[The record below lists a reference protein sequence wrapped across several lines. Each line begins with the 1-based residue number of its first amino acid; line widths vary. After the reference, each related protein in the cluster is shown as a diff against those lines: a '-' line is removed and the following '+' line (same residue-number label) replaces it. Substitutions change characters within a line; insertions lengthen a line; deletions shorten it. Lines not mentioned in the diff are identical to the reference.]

1 MTNQDKNISEKAA
14 TENLV
19 NLAETADLVHDLEID
34 EPNTPL
40 HKAKKLAKSFLSK
53 AKDLKDKQKD
63 LAEKAITK
71 ARTYSPYVDK
81 FITVMDDSITYLTK
95 TNPLDGRPEVVQET
109 RSPSVFGIWILVFTF
124 GFCMMW
130 ALFAPLDSASHAMG
144 RIILES
150 QKRIIQHPDMGI
162 VKKILVQEGEEVK
175 QGQALVILDD
185 KTLKA
190 QKNEIELQYFFSLAE
205 LSRLIAER
213 DKLENISFPSNLLAH
228 QDNPEIKKMM
238 DNQEKF
244 FLDKKSSL
252 VSKISIY
259 EKVIAGNNEKKNA
272 ISAQIESINKQIQI
286 VDNQIA
292 TGKRL
297 LANANY
303 SKAALQELESRK
315 AQMDGNKGE
324 YLSRLAETDQNILQ
338 SESTIH
344 NIKEEASEKTSQE
357 LKQAQTSTDVAKEKL
372 TSVTEH
378 LKRTV
383 ITSPTDG
390 KVSNILET
398 LSHHG
403 LVGQNQILMEIIPQN
418 DKLIIEAK
426 VEAKDIAVVRVGQTA
441 RVRLTAFRA
450 RIVPVLE
457 GKVINLSP
465 DAFMEN
471 TQKGPQPFYKARIE
485 IDKKQL
491 DDVVKLKSVVLFPGM
506 QAEVMIILGSRT
518 MMEYLLDPI
527 ITSLSKSFIER

>member
-1 MTNQDKNISEKAA
+1 
-14 TENLV
+14 
-19 NLAETADLVHDLEID
+19 
-34 EPNTPL
+34 
-40 HKAKKLAKSFLSK
+40 
-53 AKDLKDKQKD
+53 
-63 LAEKAITK
+63 
-71 ARTYSPYVDK
+71 
-81 FITVMDDSITYLTK
+81 
-95 TNPLDGRPEVVQET
+95 
-109 RSPSVFGIWILVFTF
+109 
-124 GFCMMW
+124 
-130 ALFAPLDSASHAMG
+130 
-144 RIILES
+144 
-150 QKRIIQHPDMGI
+150 
-162 VKKILVQEGEEVK
+162 
-175 QGQALVILDD
+175 
-185 KTLKA
+185 
-190 QKNEIELQYFFSLAE
+190 
-205 LSRLIAER
+205 
-213 DKLENISFPSNLLAH
+213 
-228 QDNPEIKKMM
+228 
-238 DNQEKF
+238 
-244 FLDKKSSL
+244 
-252 VSKISIY
+252 
-259 EKVIAGNNEKKNA
+259 
-272 ISAQIESINKQIQI
+272 
-286 VDNQIA
+286 
-292 TGKRL
+292 
-297 LANANY
+297 
-303 SKAALQELESRK
+303 
-315 AQMDGNKGE
+315 MDGNKGE